1 MHAQHTTL
9 ALSPLGYVASSLG
22 GLLSGVGL
30 AFLIW
35 HLI

>member
-1 MHAQHTTL
+1 MSKQQTIH
-9 ALSPLGYVASSLG
+9 ALSPLGYAYSSVA
-22 GLLSGVGL
+22 GLATGIIL

>member
-1 MHAQHTTL
+1 VKSTL
-9 ALSPLGYVASSLG
+9 ALSPLGYAYSSLA
-22 GLLSGVGL
+22 GLATGVGL